1 MSYADA
7 LEAALARGAIG
18 GLAEQYLHRAR
29 RETCFGTLVGRDA
42 ITAANLELAATIAPD
57 VSVRVRSCTP
67 SLTIV
72 AIDRPDGSRERQHR
86 WLWREGE
93 RVVRESV
100 VGAYGGGNEQKLQ
113 AIAAQAPLHPPLGEV
128 RSGGGQLAA
137 GATSWF
143 SDGPDWLLDA
153 LHRIW
158 NGRRFDEIERLYAP
172 GATWSGPDAQN
183 GGPELFRSWIMRL
196 LARHPDATLLFE
208 RAEEVGESVGLLW
221 RLIVH
226 QEGRRCH
233 MLGSSLMVVADGR
246 VVEDETLLDLAAL
259 EFLPSRPL
267 LAIAR

>member
-1 MSYADA
+1 MSYAEA

-42 ITAANLELAATIAPD
+42 ITAEDLKLAATIEPE
-57 VSVRVRSCTP
+57 VSVRVRSCSP
-67 SLTIV
+67 SLSIV
-72 AIDRPDGSRERQHR
+72 EIDRPDGSRERQHR
-86 WLWREGE
+86 WLAREGE
-93 RVVRESV
+93 RVVRETV
-100 VGAYGGGNEQKLQ
+100 VGAYGGATEGELH
-113 AIAAQAPLHPPLGEV
+113 ALAAQAPLHPPLGEV
-128 RSGGGQLAA
+128 RSGRGQLAA

-143 SDGPDWLLDA
+143 SDGPGWLLDA

-172 GATWSGPDAQN
+172 GATWSGPDAQS
-183 GGPELFRSWIMRL
+183 GGPALFRSWIMRL

-208 RAEEVGESVGLLW
+208 RAEEVGDSVALLW

-226 QEGRRCH
+226 QDGRRCH
-233 MLGSSLMVVADGR
+233 MLGSSLMAVADGR
-246 VVEDETLLDLAAL
+246 VIEDETVLDLAAL
-259 EFLPSRPL
+259 EFLAGRPL